1 MFKRLRRRRSKK
13 IGLSPGSLV
22 HIGEQKVEEVQ
33 LSLINYNLDN
43 VKFEKV
49 EEISQLDQ
57 FIKKDAV
64 NWLNVSGLH
73 QPEIIEQIGDQFGIH
88 SLVLEDIMNTE
99 QRSKVEI
106 YDDYIF
112 IVVKMMRYDDKNEE
126 LDVEQLSIIL
136 GENYVITFQEKEG
149 DVFDRLR
156 ENMKKGKGKLRKKGA
171 DYLAY
176 ALVDAVVDH
185 YFLVL
190 EQFGD
195 EIEVMEDQVFIDPDP
210 DTVSEIQ
217 RMKGDL
223 IYIRKAVWPLRE
235 SISLLMR
242 DETPF
247 ISSDSQIFLRDLY
260 DHTIQVID
268 TVETFREMVSS
279 LLDVYLSSIS
289 NRMNEVMKVLT
300 IIATIFIPLTFI
312 AGIYGMNFEHMPEL
326 KMRWAYPAIWA
337 VFIVVSIVMVLYFRR
352 KKWL

>member
-22 HIGEQKVEEVQ
+22 HIGEQKVEEVN
-33 LSLINYNLDN
+33 LSLIKYNQDKVN
-43 VKFEKV
+43 FDKV
-49 EEISQLDQ
+49 EEISQLNQ
-57 FIKKDAV
+57 FIKKDVV

-99 QRSKVEI
+99 QRPKVEV

-112 IVVKMMRYDDKNEE
+112 IVVKMMRYDEQNEE

-156 ENMKKGKGKLRKKGA
+156 ENMKKWKGRLRKKGA

-195 EIEVMEDQVFIDPDP
+195 EIEVMEDRVFVDPDP
-210 DTVSEIQ
+210 EMVSEIQ
-217 RMKGDL
+217 RMKGDM

-326 KMRWAYPAIWA
+326 KMSWAYPAIWV
-337 VFIVVSIVMVLYFRR
+337 VFVIVSIVMVIYFRR

>member
-22 HIGEQKVEEVQ
+22 HIGEQKVEEVN
-33 LSLINYNLDN
+33 LSLIKYNQDKVN
-43 VKFEKV
+43 FDKV
-49 EEISQLDQ
+49 EEISQLNQ
-57 FIKKDAV
+57 FIKKDVV

-99 QRSKVEI
+99 QRPKVEV

-112 IVVKMMRYDDKNEE
+112 IVVKMMRYDEQNEE

-156 ENMKKGKGKLRKKGA
+156 ENMKKGKGRLRKKGA

-195 EIEVMEDQVFIDPDP
+195 EIEVMEDRVFVDPDP
-210 DTVSEIQ
+210 EMVSEIQ
-217 RMKGDL
+217 RMKGDM

-326 KMRWAYPAIWA
+326 KMSWAYPAIWV
-337 VFIVVSIVMVLYFRR
+337 VFVIVSIVMVIYFRR

>member
-22 HIGEQKVEEVQ
+22 HIGEQKVEEVN
-33 LSLINYNLDN
+33 LSLIKYNQDKVN
-43 VKFEKV
+43 FDKV
-49 EEISQLDQ
+49 EEISQLNQ
-57 FIKKDAV
+57 FIKKDVV

-99 QRSKVEI
+99 QRPKVEV

-195 EIEVMEDQVFIDPDP
+195 EIEVMEDRVFVDPDP
-210 DTVSEIQ
+210 EMVSEIQ
-217 RMKGDL
+217 RMKGDM

-326 KMRWAYPAIWA
+326 KMSWAYPAIWV
-337 VFIVVSIVMVLYFRR
+337 VFVVVAIVMVIYFRR